1 MTYLLIR
8 HKVADYAKW
17 KATYDAHF
25 PSRQHAG
32 LKEKHLLRNLA
43 DPNEVV
49 MLFEAHD
56 LAKAQAFIDSD
67 DLREAMKNAGVIDKP
82 DLYFLA

>member
-17 KATYDAHF
+17 KASYDGHF
-25 PSRQHAG
+25 PARQQAG
-32 LKEKHLLRNLA
+32 LKEKHLLRSLG

-56 LAKAQAFIDSD
+56 IEKAQAFIDSD
-67 DLREAMKNAGVIDKP
+67 DLREAMKNAGVINKP